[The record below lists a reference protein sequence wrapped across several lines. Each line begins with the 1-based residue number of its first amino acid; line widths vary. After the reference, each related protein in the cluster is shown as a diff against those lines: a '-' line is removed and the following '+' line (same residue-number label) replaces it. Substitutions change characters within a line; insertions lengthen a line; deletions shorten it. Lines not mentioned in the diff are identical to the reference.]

1 MKFYD
6 KFTKLK
12 EKQFLAE
19 ILSRT
24 VFSTMSLENQQVS
37 IVKIEEIVSN
47 LLQDQ
52 ESKGNQFFS
61 DQTA

>member
-6 KFTKLK
+6 KYPKLK

-19 ILSRT
+19 ILART
-24 VFSTMSLENQQVS
+24 VFSTMSLEDQQVS
-37 IVKIEEIVSN
+37 MKKIEEIVSN
-47 LLQDQ
+47 LLKEQ

-61 DQTA
+61 DQAA

>member
-6 KFTKLK
+6 KFPKLK

-37 IVKIEEIVSN
+37 IVKIEEIVSSFTV
-47 LLQDQ
+47 
-52 ESKGNQFFS
+52 EG
-61 DQTA
+61 AR